1 MTVEN
6 FRNVVNTGG
15 ERYRDL
21 LCKMHVFNS
30 NVVGSNSYFYGKR
43 KELESL
49 IEAHGMP
56 TCWFTLSAADNH
68 WHDLHNMLYNTSSIN
83 STTSYSEMTEKEKT
97 RFRVSMINR
106 YQHLVDQFFYTRVQF
121 ILEAYLSLKII

>member
-1 MTVEN
+1 M
-6 FRNVVNTGG
+6 NTGG

-21 LCKMHVFNS
+21 LRKMHVFNA

-56 TCWFTLSAADNH
+56 TCWFTLSAANNH
-68 WHDLHNMLYNTSSIN
+68 WNDLHHILYNTSTIN
-83 STTSYSEMTEKEKT
+83 SSIPYTEMTEKQKT
-97 RFRVSMINR
+97 GFRVSMINR
-106 YQHLVDQFFYTRVQF
+106 YQHLVDQSFYSRVQF
-121 ILEAYLSLKII
+121 FLEVFLSHKII